1 LFQKLQTSTQRSEFL
16 ICEIFEIACG
26 SGRCFLFLL
35 RVVIVF
41 LLFSGIGIE
50 AKKFAVR
57 DLYDLTQLA
66 VNLPWSADHY
76 NETVKVMGE
85 DFWPY
90 GFNENLHTLKTF
102 LRYHHDQG
110 ISKRLVRP
118 EELFAESTFD
128 LSKI

>member
-1 LFQKLQTSTQRSEFL
+1 MCT
-16 ICEIFEIACG
+16 
-26 SGRCFLFLL
+26 RC
-35 RVVIVF
+35 VW
-41 LLFSGIGIE
+41 GPP
-50 AKKFAVR
+50 
-57 DLYDLTQLA
+57 